1 MERAPLLGELE
12 QPALVGLLPGRGAAV
27 RVRAVSEALREAVR
41 AELLL
46 GGGLL
51 GEVYPVAL
59 AKADPLTGRRYT
71 RAELKTQFQRKMSD
85 AELNPDDVLRQY
97 YAFIDKVIEEAGI
110 QHVPR
115 FA

>member
-1 MERAPLLGELE
+1 
-12 QPALVGLLPGRGAAV
+12 
-27 RVRAVSEALREAVR
+27 
-41 AELLL
+41 
-46 GGGLL
+46 
-51 GEVYPVAL
+51 
-59 AKADPLTGRRYT
+59 
-71 RAELKTQFQRKMSD
+71 MSD